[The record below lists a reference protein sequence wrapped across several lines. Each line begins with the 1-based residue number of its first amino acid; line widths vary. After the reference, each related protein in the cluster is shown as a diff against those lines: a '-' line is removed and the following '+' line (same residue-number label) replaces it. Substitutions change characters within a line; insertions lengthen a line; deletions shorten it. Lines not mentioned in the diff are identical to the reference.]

1 MCIKHINYKKNK
13 MKVLHL
19 ITSLN
24 RGGAEN
30 HLTCLIRGQLKE
42 NKEIFVLYLKGDG
55 YWENYLKSLGV
66 IVIKLNQHNFITQI
80 LNVLLLILK

>member
-1 MCIKHINYKKNK
+1 

-30 HLTCLIRGQLKE
+30 HLLCLVRGQLKR
-42 NKEIFVLYLKGDG
+42 KQKIFCDLFERGWIL
-55 YWENYLKSLGV
+55 E
-66 IVIKLNQHNFITQI
+66 KLFFII
-80 LNVLLLILK
+80 GN